1 MQSTQNLA
9 GSSFQ
14 AVHCA
19 GPQEHCSWLW
29 VLQLQRHPEPPPEN
43 PLGMA
48 GWREAG
54 NSIPE
59 GLQTQSLEKAQLLYG
74 EDGRRQPR
82 DERKGTDRARLC
94 LGQNLPLKVS

>member
-9 GSSFQ
+9 GSSLQ
-14 AVHCA
+14 AVHCT

-43 PLGMA
+43 PMGTA

-54 NSIPE
+54 NSTPE
-59 GLQTQSLEKAQLLYG
+59 GLQTQSLEKARLLYG
-74 EDGRRQPR
+74 EDGRQQPR
-82 DERKGTDRARLC
+82 DELTGTDRARLC
-94 LGQNLPLKVS
+94 LGQNLPLI

>member
-1 MQSTQNLA
+1 MALGATA
-9 GSSFQ
+9 
-14 AVHCA
+14 
-19 GPQEHCSWLW
+19 
-29 VLQLQRHPEPPPEN
+29 PEAPRAPPPPEN